1 MSVAMVG
8 HPVRD
13 AAGLAVA
20 DLGIGFGEL
29 SSPEAA
35 RPGFLLRH
43 SDPLLV
49 SACFSAARTVRRRVW
64 QSIILASLPALA
76 AIGMTMAGTINLKL
90 ALILSGVGI
99 LLVVFNSARMLL
111 WQPRFT
117 MPNR

>member
-20 DLGIGFGEL
+20 DLGIGFGGL
-29 SSPEAA
+29 SSPAAA